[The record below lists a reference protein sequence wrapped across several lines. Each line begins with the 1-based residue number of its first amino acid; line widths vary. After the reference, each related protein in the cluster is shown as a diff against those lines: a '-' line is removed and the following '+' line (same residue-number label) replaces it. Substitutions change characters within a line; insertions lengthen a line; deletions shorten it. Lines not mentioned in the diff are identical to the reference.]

1 MQRGL
6 FVMRPADRSGLA
18 RRPDDDQTQTNQYGN
33 AAYPL
38 WNRARLLD
46 AGGKWAEFD
55 HFFLALEIEVAGE
68 RGNAYGSQDDAG
80 NDQTHAHDASPW
92 IVDVRGEYA
101 GLNVN
106 KDLHGRSR
114 M

>member
-33 AAYPL
+33 AY
-38 WNRARLLD
+38 R
-46 AGGKWAEFD
+46 
-55 HFFLALEIEVAGE
+55 
-68 RGNAYGSQDDAG
+68 SQDDAG

-106 KDLHGRSR
+106 KDLHGGSR